1 MKPTRACICALLCM
15 FLLGTSRLAGQ
26 SITLLDTVYTPPGY
40 AEGQLLASI
49 YIPARPNGVGVV
61 LTHGIYATRKQMQVW
76 CDSLARNGYVAMAID
91 YYDIVDTTHG
101 GYPKPV
107 RAFKTAVQFLRR
119 NAARFGILPA
129 RRIGGIGLSQGS
141 IVWGQTVIWDND
153 YAFFLT
159 DSTTSDHLD
168 ALVTLYGLFDTENF
182 LNSSQPLQSW
192 LTTYFIRSP
201 GLRSTKGD
209 CIANE
214 RNITT
219 PMLLVHG
226 TADPVLQYQQSVQ
239 LYDSIRVRGGSADLL
254 LFSGQGHEFDLN
266 GSETAFTSAGL
277 VVKDSVLAFF
287 NRTLVTSPVSFV
299 STQPGLGAPTQFVL
313 YDNYPNPF
321 NPTTIIEYSLPHA
334 SNVRLSV
341 YDVLGRSVAVLVD
354 QNEPGGRYKVTFSAS
369 GLSSGVYFYRLQ
381 VDRTTLVKRMML
393 LR

>member
-1 MKPTRACICALLCM
+1 MKSIGASICALLC
-15 FLLGTSRLAGQ
+15 LLLLSASRLPGQ
-26 SITLLDTVYTPPGY
+26 SFAVLDTVYTPPGY
-40 AEGQLLASI
+40 AEGQLLASV
-49 YIPARPNGVGVV
+49 YLPGKPNGAGVV
-61 LTHGIYATRKQMQVW
+61 LSHGIYATRKQMQVW

-91 YYDIVDTTHG
+91 YYDIVDTAHG

-129 RRIGGIGLSQGS
+129 KRIGGIGLSQGS
-141 IVWGQTVIWDND
+141 IVWGQTIIWDND

-159 DSTTSDHLD
+159 DSTISDHLD
-168 ALVTLYGLFDTENF
+168 ALVTLYGLFDTNHF
-182 LNSSQPLQSW
+182 LTSSQPLQSW

-239 LYDSIRVRGGSADLL
+239 LFDSITARGGSADLQL
-254 LFSGQGHEFDLN
+254 YTGQGHEFDLN
-266 GSETAFTSAGL
+266 SSENAFTSAGL

-287 NRTLVTSPVSFV
+287 GRTLVTSPVSYV
-299 STQPGLGAPTQFVL
+299 SAQTGGGVSSQFVL

-321 NPTTIIEYSLPHA
+321 NPSTIIE
-334 SNVRLSV
+334 
-341 YDVLGRSVAVLVD
+341 
-354 QNEPGGRYKVTFSAS
+354 
-369 GLSSGVYFYRLQ
+369 
-381 VDRTTLVKRMML
+381 
-393 LR
+393 